1 MKLTKLFFAAV
12 IVLSANASFAQDTNE
27 ASHTVTINIDEVA
40 LLDLEATDGTA
51 IILKGTAPTEA
62 GEAVTFGADATN
74 ATIWIN
80 YSSIVGSTTE
90 PTRNVT
96 VKITDGII
104 PAGLKL
110 TVLAAADAG
119 NGAGNVGVATST
131 ATTLDDATDQEIISG
146 VGSAYTGDGANSG
159 HKLTYELDYET
170 DAATDYGSLD
180 FDKSDV
186 LTITYTLSDI

>member
-1 MKLTKLFFAAV
+1 MKLTKLFLAAV
-12 IVLSANASFAQDTNE
+12 IVLTANASFAQDTNE
-27 ASHTVTINIDEVA
+27 ASHTVTINIEEVA
-40 LLDLEATDGTA
+40 LLDLEATAGTA

-62 GEAVTFGADATN
+62 GEAVTFGDDATN

-90 PTRNVT
+90 PARNVS
-96 VKITDGII
+96 VQITDGAV

-110 TVLAAADAG
+110 TALASADAG
-119 NGAGNVGVATST
+119 NGAGTMGEASAVL
-131 ATTLDDATDQEIISG
+131 TLTVDSQDIITG
-146 VGSAYTGDGANSG
+146 VGSAYTGDGATNG
-159 HKLTYELDYET
+159 HKLTYQLGYAT

-180 FDKSDV
+180 FDNSDV